1 MNSVTVRSA
10 TGRDAAALLEIY
22 APVVRDSAASFELEP
37 PPVAEFQDRVE
48 KSLRQWAWLVA
59 ECGDRLVGYAY
70 ATPHRARAAYRWS
83 VETSV
88 YIDESSRGAGVG
100 RLLYQTLLP
109 RLAEMGYCNAY
120 AGITMPNEASTRL
133 HHGAGFRH
141 IGLFPAVGRKFHR
154 WHDVSW
160 WHCKLRE
167 APLDE

>member
-10 TGRDAAALLEIY
+10 AGRDAEALLRIY
-22 APVVRDSAASFELEP
+22 APMVRDSAVSFELEP
-37 PPVAEFQDRVE
+37 PSVAEFQDRID

-59 ECGDRLVGYAY
+59 DCDDRAVGYAY
-70 ATPHRARAAYRWS
+70 ATPHRERAAYRWS

-88 YIDESSRGAGVG
+88 YIDESSRGAGIG
-100 RLLYQTLLP
+100 KLLYQALLP

-133 HHGAGFRH
+133 HHSAGFRQ
-141 IGLFPAVGRKFHR
+141 IGVFPAVGRKFQR

-167 APLDE
+167 EPLEL